1 MTTTPARP
9 PIDVELCDKEIEDTI
24 KSLLTEYRELD
35 EMTKEVQFPHHCF
48 NCIIQAKKSMRFAID
63 NLEMATLALEK
74 FERRQES
81 IARNTRGQSV

>member
-9 PIDVELCDKEIEDTI
+9 PINIDLCETEIVNRI
-24 KSLLTEYRELD
+24 KSLRAQHLALSQ
-35 EMTKEVQFPHHCF
+35 MTSDVQFPHHCF
-48 NCIIQAKKSMRFAID
+48 NCIIQAKKSLRHAID
-63 NLEMATLALEK
+63 NLEMSLLALEK